1 MAIDL
6 DLLGYYQRVGK
17 SFVPLAADA
26 TAKVRRERYLTL
38 TDSLSA
44 ANLNGMQ
51 VSDLS
56 IDLPGRTL
64 NARSYT
70 PLAHKPTKLMVFF
83 HGGGWVIGDLES
95 HHAVCADLS
104 RALGAL
110 VLSID
115 YRLAPEYPFPAAHDD
130 AVDAV
135 RWCSDQLLSFGC
147 SELMVGGDSAG
158 ANLAAHASAHCQI
171 IEGVSIATQYLIY
184 PVVAPDFST
193 QSYSKNANGPGL
205 TSSDMQWYW
214 RTYCPDSKT
223 LTNFSDSRINLL
235 SQTWKIAPPQTI
247 LLTAGLDP
255 LCDEGL
261 AYAEFLAKAGAPLRL
276 IHAPDMTHGFIRL
289 GSASASVRRWFAQ
302 VVAPT

>member
-1 MAIDL
+1 MAIDSE
-6 DLLGYYQRVGK
+6 LLAYYQSLGK
-17 SFVPLAADA
+17 SFTPLAIDA
-26 TAKVRRERYLTL
+26 TAAVRRERYLAL
-38 TDSLSA
+38 TNGLGA

-51 VSDLS
+51 VVDLA

-64 NARSYT
+64 NARSYS
-70 PLAHKPTKLMVFF
+70 PQAHKPTKLMVFF

-95 HHAVCADLS
+95 HHALCADLS
-104 RALGAL
+104 RALGVL

-147 SELMVGGDSAG
+147 SELIVGGDSAG
-158 ANLAAHASAHCQI
+158 ANLAAHASMQCQGND
-171 IEGVSIATQYLIY
+171 GVAISAQYLIY
-184 PVVAPDFST
+184 PVVAPDFSRT
-193 QSYSKNANGPGL
+193 SYTANASGPGL
-205 TSSDMQWYW
+205 TAADMQWYW
-214 RTYCPDSKT
+214 RTYCPLPQT
-223 LTNFSDSRINLL
+223 LQAFADARINLL
-235 SQTWKIAPPQTI
+235 AQTWKTTPPKTV

-289 GSASASVRRWFAQ
+289 SSTSAAVRHWFAQ
-302 VVAPT
+302 LVLPI

>member
-1 MAIDL
+1 MAIDSE
-6 DLLGYYQRVGK
+6 LLTYYQGLGK
-17 SFVPLAADA
+17 SFMPLAADA
-26 TAKVRRERYLTL
+26 NAVVRRQRYLAL
-38 TDSLSA
+38 TDDLSA

-51 VSDLS
+51 VADLS

-64 NARSYT
+64 NARSYA
-70 PLAHKPTKLMVFF
+70 PQAHKPTKLMVFF

-95 HHAVCADLS
+95 HHALCADLS
-104 RALGAL
+104 RALGVL

-115 YRLAPEYPFPAAHDD
+115 YRLAPEHPFPAAHDD

-147 SELMVGGDSAG
+147 SELIVGGDSAG
-158 ANLAAHASAHCQI
+158 ANLAAHASAHCQS
-171 IEGVSIATQYLIY
+171 IEGVAIGAQYLIY

-193 QSYSKNANGPGL
+193 ASYSNNASGPGL
-205 TSSDMQWYW
+205 TSADMQWYW
-214 RTYCPDSKT
+214 RSYCPEPQT
-223 LTNFSDSRINLL
+223 LTTFSDPRINLL
-235 SQTWKIAPPQTI
+235 AQTWTLAPPSTV

-261 AYAEFLAKAGAPLRL
+261 AYAEFLAKAGAPIRL

-289 GSASASVRRWFAQ
+289 SSVSASVRRWFQQLAL
-302 VVAPT
+302 PI

>member
-1 MAIDL
+1 MAIDSE
-6 DLLGYYQRVGK
+6 LLAYYQGLGK
-17 SFVPLAADA
+17 SFTPLVADA
-26 TAKVRRERYLTL
+26 TAAARRERYRAI
-38 TDSLSA
+38 TDSLSPV
-44 ANLNGMQ
+44 NLNGMQ
-51 VSDLS
+51 VVDLS

-64 NARSYT
+64 KARSYS
-70 PLAHKPTKLMVFF
+70 PQAYKPTKLLVFF

-95 HHAVCADLS
+95 HHALCADLS
-104 RALGAL
+104 RALGIL
-110 VLSID
+110 VLSIA
-115 YRLAPEYPFPAAHDD
+115 YRLAPEHPFPAAHDD

-158 ANLAAHASAHCQI
+158 ANLAAHASAHCQS
-171 IEGVSIATQYLIY
+171 IEGVAIAAQYLIY

-193 QSYSKNANGPGL
+193 ASYNSNAAGPGL
-205 TSSDMQWYW
+205 TSADMQWYW
-214 RTYCPDSKT
+214 RTYCPEPQTLKT
-223 LTNFSDSRINLL
+223 FSDPRINLL
-235 SQTWKIAPPQTI
+235 SQTWKIAPPLTV

-289 GSASASVRRWFAQ
+289 SSASVAVRRWLQ
-302 VVAPT
+302 QMVLPI